1 MSALALFFLVL
12 GLGLI
17 AWLSARMRA
26 ARFRVGNTARFSSLP
41 AHHGWYVA
49 LWTAIPPLLFL
60 VGWSMVAPALVT
72 DTVLASPAAV
82 QLPPPGFD
90 RASILSEARSLAEG
104 RSFGAFHELA
114 RASCRRSMPPRSR
127 ATTGSRPRSRCC
139 SPLPAAR
146 SRSCACGRASA
157 RGRGSSGS

>member
-26 ARFRVGNTARFSSLP
+26 ARFRKGSTARFSSLP

-60 VGWSMVAPALVT
+60 VGW
-72 DTVLASPAAV
+72 LAIFFFV
-82 QLPPPGFD
+82 YG
-90 RASILSEARSLAEG
+90 
-104 RSFGAFHELA
+104 
-114 RASCRRSMPPRSR
+114 
-127 ATTGSRPRSRCC
+127 
-139 SPLPAAR
+139 
-146 SRSCACGRASA
+146 A
-157 RGRGSSGS
+157 RGAVTQ